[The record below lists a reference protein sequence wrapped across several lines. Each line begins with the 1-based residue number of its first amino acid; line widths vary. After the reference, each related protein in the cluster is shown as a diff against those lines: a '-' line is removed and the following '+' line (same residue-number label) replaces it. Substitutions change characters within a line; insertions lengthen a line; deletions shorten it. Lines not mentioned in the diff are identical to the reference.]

1 MGTYDIENN
10 ESVLVFR
17 RMCLGTLDDCVYRPD
32 VVYYKNS
39 GKVDYCR
46 DTEELLGDKQFEL
59 SYWSIHRYDY
69 FYDAILEIVYN
80 TNKGEELI

>member
-1 MGTYDIENN
+1 MKACWFSGVCAWVHLM
-10 ESVLVFR
+10 S
-17 RMCLGTLDDCVYRPD
+17 VYRPD

>member
-17 RMCLGTLDDCVYRPD
+17 RMCLGTLDDCVSRPD

-59 SYWSIHRYDY
+59 SYWSIHRYDH